1 MANKYIYG
9 EQFAQKLPGSN
20 QNFYFRTITGYE
32 VDNNGNPIEGTAR
45 TDLYYAPKPAARTS
59 DGKTWTPG
67 TADSID
73 NFNPGGWVRAGSTA
87 DNGKTYTFRNYS
99 QEDADLGKI
108 PPGKKVGDEVLG
120 ATAQQSLTT
129 SGGRFYEA
137 VQNNLINLAVN
148 TQPGLAQVVSAKQKN
163 TVAQQQ
169 ASPEPI
175 PNAPVPI
182 NNPEIKT
189 EGVRKTPYDNYYYPE
204 TLRGNKEKQDIIR
217 FTAFSYT
224 GRNLTIKDSSQTSF
238 GTPGLA
244 ARNLKDIK
252 GSVTLPI
259 QPQITDNNS
268 VQWGSENLNPLQ
280 AFGAAVS
287 YGAQDDIAGAAQQ
300 TMDAVEKLAK
310 TSGGNMSQ
318 AFRVYLAGK
327 AVGVEGLL
335 SRIGGAVLNP
345 NMELLFQGPQLRPF
359 NFTFRLS
366 PRNAK
371 EAEQVKYIIR
381 FFKENMSVQNT
392 ADNIFL
398 KAPNVFQIRY
408 LIRGEGDH
416 PSLNRIKICALQSC
430 SVDYTPD
437 GSYMTFS
444 DQDATMTSYSI
455 SLQFQELEP
464 VTAKDYTSNTNIKEI
479 GY

>member
-1 MANKYIYG
+1 MAQATSGEKQITIEGQKYRVRTQVVYQDGLGTSGTLSTTQPIRYVVQYLPEKSFLNPVPDWTNLG
-9 EQFAQKLPGSN
+9 ERDTTN
-20 QNFYFRTITGYE
+20 QNNWIFT
-32 VDNNGNPIEGTAR
+32 
-45 TDLYYAPKPAARTS
+45 PAA
-59 DGKTWTPG
+59 G
-67 TADSID
+67 
-73 NFNPGGWVRAGSTA
+73 AGFRKA
-87 DNGKTYTFRNYS
+87 LIENGKN
-99 QEDADLGKI
+99 
-108 PPGKKVGDEVLG
+108 
-120 ATAQQSLTT
+120 SLTSSLDDAT
-129 SGGRFYEA
+129 SNALSKSSGVTKQQA
-137 VQNNLINLAVN
+137 NQILQVAPNVAPTVVDPD
-148 TQPGLAQVVSAKQKN
+148 QPGAP
-163 TVAQQQ
+163 
-169 ASPEPI
+169 PEPI

-182 NNPEIKT
+182 DSPEIKL
-189 EGVRKTPYDNYYYPE
+189 EGSRKEEYDDYYYPE

-244 ARNLKDIK
+244 ARNLKMIK

-318 AFRVYLAGK
+318 AFKVYLAGK

-366 PRNAK
+366 PRNTK